1 MTANLTAIIDCNE
14 LMRQSHFSG
23 SWQQI
28 AFFADLIN
36 LYPLIHIRWMA
47 EMGMDDVEDDGTVF
61 DPIIK

>member
-36 LYPLIHIRWMA
+36 LYPLVYIRW
-47 EMGMDDVEDDGTVF
+47 MDDVEDDGTVF

>member
-36 LYPLIHIRWMA
+36 LYPLIHIRWM
-47 EMGMDDVEDDGTVF
+47 DDVEDDGTVF